1 VVVAAASDG
10 RLQRREQ
17 GSDVRP
23 LGIGQLPV
31 RDSHGGERRDERV
44 SRAGVARAVT
54 PLGDGL
60 VRPAPA
66 RPAQSEDPLRAIHAD
81 GGVYA
86 QTPEIS
92 VLERSRAAGDRFE
105 VPVVTGKSAPA
116 RVWHTIPPDRFV
128 RAYHEGCD
136 GERPLAYG
144 HFPVFD
150 RWHKGLCRPHL
161 WLSAQGDSSN
171 LPIIGSFPESS
182 RAGKA

>member
-1 VVVAAASDG
+1 MTVTRGVAVGDRRGGLGVGCGVAAAKPPS
-10 RLQRREQ
+10 
-17 GSDVRP
+17 
-23 LGIGQLPV
+23 
-31 RDSHGGERRDERV
+31 
-44 SRAGVARAVT
+44 T
-54 PLGDGL
+54 TT
-60 VRPAPA
+60 APA
-66 RPAQSEDPLRAIHAD
+66 AATILFIVCPFL
-81 GGVYA
+81 GVYA

-150 RWHKGLCRPHL
+150 RWHKGLCGPPL